1 MHSQSQLAALAI
13 VPKITGCFS
22 LVGSAFIFQDIVFHG
37 KPTPAKRVFRRVM
50 LGLSSADAMA
60 SVVNILSTWPIPE
73 GTPGVYLASGT
84 VQTCT
89 AQGFFNELGN
99 MATPLYNASLCVYF
113 ARIVRD
119 GWSEHEIQIYNERV
133 MHLIPTFVAL
143 TISVLGLIFDLYN
156 NSGWLCWFAE
166 NPFGCA
172 NDPDV
177 ECIRG
182 ELAEPFRWT
191 HYAIIWSA
199 IFFIGYE
206 MYSIYSFV
214 KAYER
219 SEYAES
225 NDEGRTSTRG
235 TKAKKVAIQAGLFV
249 GALYLTWFFTTVGH
263 NMIIVVLYSILH
275 FVPILSLFYPA
286 ASKLARIYNNITGR
300 NNFVLQLLMAI
311 FFPLQ
316 GFFNSLIYIRPR
328 YLRARS
334 RNPTFSMRRLFL
346 IALHHDSH
354 PVHLITT
361 RPSAVNNVV
370 DTRPE
375 FERQLESPTASDYSI
390 GPRQIDPST
399 EDGYSSDVVDDG
411 IYSVAD
417 TVNARADESEFKN
430 REALKAAAANAT
442 SVSKTLDE
450 EADPLKDE
458 SNNTI
463 NGENAIQ
470 DE

>member
-1 MHSQSQLAALAI
+1 MSSQSQLAALAI

-249 GALYLTWFFTTVGH
+249 GALYLTWFFTT
-263 NMIIVVLYSILH
+263 
-275 FVPILSLFYPA
+275 
-286 ASKLARIYNNITGR
+286 LARIYNNITGR
-300 NNFVLQLLMAI
+300 NNFMLQLLMAI

-375 FERQLESPTASDYSI
+375 FERQLESPTSSDYSI

-470 DE
+470 DESSKPQEAKDNPNTQ